1 MSGPPPPPVQP
12 QQPAGSG
19 TGAISEP
26 NYDTYS
32 SEKLNTLLESETR
45 RLAKFKAA
53 NNAEF
58 ATLISESEAEITVL
72 KDALLAAFLRDHNAK
87 SATPAQPLDTK
98 PVIVSGKQNQWE
110 RRVQQHVSTLPTFTA
125 SSPDELTQFVTRLE
139 HMHGILVKGHDP
151 DSETFFLE
159 ELKLKLDPQIVTR
172 LDESGKITD
181 STSLIKWLRETYGEH
196 HTSYQLLSKPWNAE
210 YKPGTPF
217 LTYAS
222 TIEREMRTAYD
233 HIKTTWAKN
242 NSGQVLSGDDTCA
255 LFTGM
260 LMVEVVRK
268 ENPLVYQ
275 TMTHRLD
282 KLTTA
287 AKVAA
292 EADRIRT
299 QFGSQALSASEN
311 TFYAPK
317 SAKPK
322 TSNSKPKPS
331 IPEDIEDR
339 LKRYESEMKGI
350 HSLLNRIE
358 NAIAGNPSTSQTSE
372 GEAQDQVRSKRKN
385 RRGRRK
391 EEETAQDGYRSDEPD
406 QAMFTTDGALTCPDL
421 TKAVLESTQRF
432 H

>member
-1 MSGPPPPPVQP
+1 MSNLPAPTGSNPKPGSTTPASAPVTHSYENYSSDQLEPLLADASSTLESLKTAANPAYAELIKSNAEKVSTLEQALIRAFRREKIAKSTLPVQP
-12 QQPAGSG
+12 
-19 TGAISEP
+19 
-26 NYDTYS
+26 
-32 SEKLNTLLESETR
+32 
-45 RLAKFKAA
+45 
-53 NNAEF
+53 
-58 ATLISESEAEITVL
+58 V
-72 KDALLAAFLRDHNAK
+72 
-87 SATPAQPLDTK
+87 DTK
-98 PVIVSGKQNQWE
+98 PVIVSGQQNQWE
-110 RRVQQHVSTLPTFTA
+110 RRVQQHVSNLPTFTA
-125 SSPDELTQFVTRLE
+125 SSPEELTQFVTRLE
-139 HMHGILVKGHDP
+139 HMHGILVKSHDR

-172 LDESGKITD
+172 LDESGEITD
-181 STSLIKWLRETYGEH
+181 SKSLIKWLRETYGEH

-268 ENPLVYQ
+268 DNPVVYQ
-275 TMTHRLD
+275 TMTPRLD

-322 TSNSKPKPS
+322 TSKSKPKPS
-331 IPEDIEDR
+331 TPEGVEDR
-339 LKRYESEMKGI
+339 VKRHDSELKSI
-350 HSLLNRIE
+350 QSILSRIE
-358 NAIAGNPSTSQTSE
+358 KTINGNPSPSQTSE
-372 GEAQDQVRSKRKN
+372 GKSKGSKRRDQKKSQK
-385 RRGRRK
+385 K
-391 EEETAQDGYRSDEPD
+391 EEKSAHTADSEATD
-406 QAMFTTDGALTCPDL
+406 QSMYTTDGALTCPDM
-421 TKAVLESTQRF
+421 TEAVLKSTQGF

>member
-19 TGAISEP
+19 KGAISEP
-26 NYDTYS
+26 NYETYS
-32 SEKLNTLLESETR
+32 SDKLNTLLESETR

-72 KDALLAAFLRDHNAK
+72 KDALLAALLRDHNAK
-87 SATPAQPLDTK
+87 PATPAQPVDTK

-110 RRVQQHVSTLPTFTA
+110 RRVQQHVSNLPTFSA
-125 SSPDELTQFVTRLE
+125 SSPEELTQFVTRLE
-139 HMHGILVKGHDP
+139 TMHGILVKGHDP
-151 DSETFFLE
+151 DSEKFFLE

-172 LDESGKITD
+172 LDENGDVTN

-268 ENPLVYQ
+268 ENPVVYQ

-282 KLTTA
+282 QLTTA

-322 TSNSKPKPS
+322 TSKSKPKPS
-331 IPEDIEDR
+331 TPEGVEDR
-339 LKRYESEMKGI
+339 VKRHDSELKSI
-350 HSLLNRIE
+350 QSILSRIE
-358 NAIAGNPSTSQTSE
+358 KTINGNPSPSQTSE
-372 GEAQDQVRSKRKN
+372 GKSKGSKRRDQKKSQK
-385 RRGRRK
+385 K
-391 EEETAQDGYRSDEPD
+391 EEKSAHTADSEATD
-406 QAMFTTDGALTCPDL
+406 QSMYTTDGALTCPDM
-421 TKAVLESTQRF
+421 TEAVLKSTQGF